1 MRIRD
6 LMTRIRAYPDGEDFE
21 ILEIR
26 ATAENGYFMVFSNN
40 YQDKIIIEDWKDL
53 ASPDA
58 EVKVEPEKKGLFQKK
73 KKEAKK

>member
-26 ATAENGYFMVFSNN
+26 ATADNGYFMVFSNKN
-40 YQDKIIIEDWKDL
+40 I
-53 ASPDA
+53 
-58 EVKVEPEKKGLFQKK
+58 QK
-73 KKEAKK
+73 